1 MFNHINCLIFLGYKT
16 PIVNKLLCTKIREQF
31 GGKLEKLI
39 LGGAPLSASLQ
50 ALIKAALNITLVQGY
65 GMTET
70 LGACMCMD
78 DEDLSYGRCGRPLRG
93 VYVKLDDFHEGN
105 YQVTDKPHPRGELI
119 IGSKANSFNY
129 LDKPEMNAEL
139 YEYDAD
145 LDIRWFRTGD
155 IAEAF
160 SDGTFK
166 IIDRKKDLVKLANGE
181 YFSLGKVCFCN
192 YCLLS
197 NLITFFPK

>member
-1 MFNHINCLIFLGYKT
+1 MISFFLGYDT

-31 GGKLEKLI
+31 GGRMEKLI

-50 ALIKAALNITLVQGY
+50 ALIKAALNTTLVQGY

-70 LGACMCMD
+70 LGACLCMD
-78 DEDLSYGRCGRPLRG
+78 DYDLSYGRCGRPLRG
-93 VYVKLDDFHEGN
+93 IYARLDDWAEGG
-105 YQVTDKPHPRGELI
+105 YKITDKPRPRGELV
-119 IGSKANSFNY
+119 IGSKANSMSY

-139 YEYDAD
+139 YEHDKD

-155 IAEAF
+155 IAEAYE
-160 SDGTFK
+160 DGTFK

-181 YFSLGKVCFCN
+181 YFSLGKVSCHVN
-192 YCLLS
+192 CLFS
-197 NLITFFPK
+197 QCTNPLICCSD

>member
-1 MFNHINCLIFLGYKT
+1 M
-16 PIVNKLLCTKIREQF
+16 VNYLLCRKIREQF
-31 GGKLEKLI
+31 GGRLEKLI

-50 ALIKAALNITLVQGY
+50 ALIKSALDTTLVQGY

-70 LGACMCMD
+70 LGACLCMD
-78 DEDLSYGRCGRPLRG
+78 DSDLSYGRCGRPLRG
-93 VYVKLDDFHEGN
+93 VYAKLDDWPEGG
-105 YQVTDKPHPRGELI
+105 YRVTDKPRPRGELI
-119 IGSKANSFNY
+119 IGSKGNSLNY

-155 IAEAF
+155 IAEAYE
-160 SDGTFK
+160 DGTFA

-181 YFSLGKVCFCN
+181 YFSLGKVSKQNNCS
-192 YCLLS
+192 LLT
-197 NLITFFPK
+197 LR